1 MKNVWGSYGRNK
13 CKMLKNWI
21 KQEILRRLKM
31 GDNLKIAHNTVKS
44 WLIQIA
50 YTFTK
55 TLIA

>member
-1 MKNVWGSYGRNK
+1 
-13 CKMLKNWI
+13 
-21 KQEILRRLKM
+21 M

-55 TLIA
+55 TLIV

>member
-1 MKNVWGSYGRNK
+1 MD
-13 CKMLKNWI
+13 
-21 KQEILRRLKM
+21 
-31 GDNLKIAHNTVKS
+31 DNLKIAHNTVKK